1 MERNIRL
8 FSYLNFFTDF
18 IPYAPI
24 AIIYFANVSGSYA
37 LGMSV
42 FSVVMLASALFEI
55 PTGIFSDMIGRKNTV
70 VLGATTRILSAIL
83 YAFGGSYG
91 MLIAG
96 ALLEGLS
103 RAFYSGNN
111 DAMLHDSLTQLKK
124 EGDFHT
130 HYGKT
135 HAMFQVGLA
144 TSALLGGFLA
154 QISFALVMWVSVI
167 PQVLTLLTSLFL
179 IEPNIYTKE
188 AGNIFA
194 HLKESLRHFR
204 INTILRYISITSI
217 IKHSIGESGYLFRSA
232 FFITLWPIWAI
243 GVAATISNLLAAL
256 SYYASGNIINKLG
269 VKKILIGENL
279 FNRVIHFPAL
289 LFPTILSPALMISGG
304 LTFGLGDTATNTL
317 LQKHFTVKQR
327 ATMGSFNSLAG
338 SIAFSLL
345 AIVVGKFADLY
356 GAVNALI
363 LTQLILFTPLIFYRL
378 IFKHENTRD

>member
-18 IPYAPI
+18 IPYAPV
-24 AIIYFANVSGSYA
+24 AILYFSNVTGSYA

-42 FSVVMLASALFEI
+42 FSLVMLASAFFEI
-55 PTGIFSDMIGRKNTV
+55 PTGIFSDLIGRKNTV
-70 VLGATTRILSAIL
+70 ILGATTRILSGIL
-83 YAFGGSYG
+83 YAIGGTYG
-91 MLIAG
+91 MLLAG
-96 ALLEGLS
+96 ALFEGLS
-103 RAFYSGNN
+103 RSFYSGNN

-232 FFITLWPIWAI
+232 F
-243 GVAATISNLLAAL
+243 
-256 SYYASGNIINKLG
+256 
-269 VKKILIGENL
+269 
-279 FNRVIHFPAL
+279 
-289 LFPTILSPALMISGG
+289 
-304 LTFGLGDTATNTL
+304 
-317 LQKHFTVKQR
+317 
-327 ATMGSFNSLAG
+327 
-338 SIAFSLL
+338 
-345 AIVVGKFADLY
+345 
-356 GAVNALI
+356 
-363 LTQLILFTPLIFYRL
+363 
-378 IFKHENTRD
+378 